1 MKDNFDLHSWNK
13 RRYLKEGI
21 NDRISRINIVYT
33 TFGQFYGAYIYE
45 YESEEGTMGT
55 KNWDKK
61 LGLKDANALI
71 KYLDIKGEFPFK
83 LSFGDNKGL
92 DDIVKQLKEMGI
104 DAEWDDY
111 MDVS

>member
-1 MKDNFDLHSWNK
+1 MEDNFDLYSWNK
-13 RRYLKEGI
+13 KRYLKEGI

-55 KNWDKK
+55 KSWDKK
-61 LGLKDANALI
+61 LAHNDANALL
-71 KYLDIKGEFPFK
+71 KYLDIKGDLPFK
-83 LSFGDNKGL
+83 LSFGDDAKL
-92 DDIVKQLKEMGI
+92 DGIVKELKKMGI
-104 DAEWDDY
+104 NAEWDDY

>member
-1 MKDNFDLHSWNK
+1 MKDNFDLYSWNK
-13 RRYLKEGI
+13 KRYLKEGI

-61 LGLKDANALI
+61 LRADDTNALL
-71 KYLDIKGEFPFK
+71 KYLGINEEVPFK
-83 LSFGDNKGL
+83 LSFGDDKNL
-92 DDIVKQLKEMGI
+92 DKIVKQLKDSGI

-111 MDVS
+111 MDVR

>member
-1 MKDNFDLHSWNK
+1 MKDNFDLYSWNK
-13 RRYLKEGI
+13 KRYLKEGI

-61 LGLKDANALI
+61 LRIDDTNALLN
-71 KYLDIKGEFPFK
+71 YLGIDGEVPFK
-83 LSFGDNKGL
+83 LSSGNDIDL
-92 DDIVKQLKEMGI
+92 DGIVKQLKNSGI